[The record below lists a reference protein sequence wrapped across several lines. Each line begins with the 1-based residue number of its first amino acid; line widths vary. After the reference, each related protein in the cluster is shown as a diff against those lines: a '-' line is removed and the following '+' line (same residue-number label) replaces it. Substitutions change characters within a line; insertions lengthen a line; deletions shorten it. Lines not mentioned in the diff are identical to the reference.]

1 MEKLNI
7 LVLEDDKLAQ
17 KIMASRLAAHNV
29 DLAGD
34 LKTVLKK
41 IEANNYDL
49 GFFDLMLGPDDD
61 YSGLRAI
68 AAAAAKNI
76 YAVVVSSSDSDEI
89 IDRAYELGAGDFY
102 AKGNEE
108 SNVTEI
114 LRKFIQNRKA
124 AGRADIFTSSFITGD
139 PETKAA
145 AGEALKYAP
154 TELPILILGPSGTG
168 KTSLAKVLH
177 EHSGREGAF
186 VAINC
191 SAYGEDLLEAE
202 LFGYRKGAFTGA
214 ADSRKGRLLEAH
226 KGTLFLDE
234 IGTMSLGMQTKL
246 LKAIEERSFYPLGS
260 EKPEHSEFR
269 VISATLED
277 PQDLIAKG
285 KMRFDLFQRVHG
297 YSINLKPL
305 AARKDDVFL
314 LAQHFTKGGKRLSFT
329 AEARAW
335 MEDYTWPGNVREL
348 KKFIDLLSS
357 GEGGRVGLDTVQKHL
372 KGGQGAPSRAPEA
385 GGGPDAIYADAL
397 NRGLEAALEK
407 ISDEVIARNLRENS
421 GKKTKTLEDL
431 KISTRLLYATIKRLG
446 IAMPGD
452 KK

>member
-1 MEKLNI
+1 M
-7 LVLEDDKLAQ
+7 
-17 KIMASRLAAHNV
+17 
-29 DLAGD
+29 
-34 LKTVLKK
+34 
-41 IEANNYDL
+41 
-49 GFFDLMLGPDDD
+49 
-61 YSGLRAI
+61 
-68 AAAAAKNI
+68 
-76 YAVVVSSSDSDEI
+76 
-89 IDRAYELGAGDFY
+89 
-102 AKGNEE
+102 
-108 SNVTEI
+108 
-114 LRKFIQNRKA
+114 
-124 AGRADIFTSSFITGD
+124 
-139 PETKAA
+139 
-145 AGEALKYAP
+145 
-154 TELPILILGPSGTG
+154 
-168 KTSLAKVLH
+168 LH

-191 SAYGEDLLEAE
+191 SAYSEDLLEAE

-305 AARKDDVFL
+305 AARKGDVFL

-335 MEDYTWPGNVREL
+335 MEDYAWPGNVREL

-357 GEGGRVGLDTVQKHL
+357 GEGGRVGLETVQKHL
-372 KGGQGAPSRAPEA
+372 KGGQGAPRRTH
-385 GGGPDAIYADAL
+385 GDGMDAVYADAL
-397 NRGLEAALEK
+397 SRGLEAALEN
-407 ISDEVIARNLRENS
+407 ISAEIIARNLRENG
-421 GKKTKTLEDL
+421 GKKTKTLADL
-431 KISTRLLYATIKRLG
+431 KISTRLLYATIKKHGLETQ
-446 IAMPGD
+446 GD
-452 KK
+452 K